1 MPQFQFDSNLW
12 QSQIFWLVIT
22 FTVLLF
28 LVHSV
33 IAPRIQKIFDAREQ
47 KLTADMT
54 RAEELK
60 VEIEKMLTAK
70 EELLA
75 TARQDAD
82 DLYRKEMEK
91 VKKEVAKKQA
101 TAQAE
106 IDKKLAATEK
116 KIEAGRQKALKDVEK
131 VATDIAAQVVESI
144 TGEKADTKAIA
155 KSVKAVPVKTAKG
168 A

>member
-12 QSQIFWLVIT
+12 QSQIFWLVVT
-22 FTVLLF
+22 FTVFFF

-33 IAPRIQKIFDAREQ
+33 IAPRIQKILDAREQ

-60 VEIEKMLTAK
+60 VEVEKMLAAK

-75 TARQDAD
+75 GARQDAD

-91 VKKEVAKKQA
+91 VKKDVAKKQA

-106 IDKKLAATEK
+106 IDKKLAAAEK

-144 TGEKADTKAIA
+144 TGEKADVKAIE
-155 KSVKAVPVKTAKG
+155 KSVKAVAK
-168 A
+168 